1 MPRKL
6 RPTRAGW
13 CFFAITFGVGFAA
26 LNTGN
31 NLLYLVLSLMLAFLA
46 LSGFLSELALRGV
59 RIERRMPSELFA
71 RAENRVVLV
80 VRNVQTHGAA
90 WTLVVEDRLARDPA
104 ARGRAA
110 RRSRVA
116 GRCFVLRVDPD
127 GIERRAYALVPEHR
141 GFVHLVGFRVST
153 RFPFALFVKSLEIDD
168 PVTALVY
175 PAVEPLSVPPRAGTR
190 ADHGETATGIGRDGA
205 QVSAL
210 REFVEG
216 DSARRI
222 HWRASLR
229 RGELL
234 VGEVEDESDADVE
247 VLLRTRIDTMRAG
260 EEPTPLAAARFEE
273 RVAWAAS
280 EVVAH
285 SDAGLRVTLRTD
297 SHRFPAGAGSAHRA
311 RLLSFLA
318 TVEPD
323 RPEDEPAA
331 EAHDASERTA

>member
-80 VRNVQTHGAA
+80 VRNVQAHGAA
-90 WTLVVEDRLARDPA
+90 WTLVVEDRLAGDPA
-104 ARGRAA
+104 ARRRAA
-110 RRSRVA
+110 RRPRVA
-116 GRCFVLRVDPD
+116 GRCFVLRVDP
-127 GIERRAYALVPEHR
+127 GGVERRAYALVPEHR
-141 GFVHLVGFRVST
+141 GFVRLEGFRVST
-153 RFPFALFVKSLEIDD
+153 RFPFALFVKSLEIAA
-168 PVTALVY
+168 PLTALVY

-190 ADHGETATGIGRDGA
+190 ADRGETATGIGRDGA

-222 HWRASLR
+222 HWRSSLR

-234 VGEVEDESDADVE
+234 VGEIEDESDADVE
-247 VLLRTRIDTMRAG
+247 VLLRTRIDGPRPGEARA
-260 EEPTPLAAARFEE
+260 PLADARFEE

-285 SDAGLRVTLRTD
+285 SDAGLRVALRTD
-297 SHRFPAGAGSAHRA
+297 SHRFSAGAGSAHRA